1 MAQNQA
7 NVLNTLPLSSI
18 FGAPFMAAASAAES
32 MSENTGA
39 YIRNFGMDQSGNVF
53 MTSMSSYFDIPLST
67 LPDVSGEYL
76 VDPSSGFLFA
86 GVQLSSGT
94 GIVGGIKYILFPD
107 TSRVLDGG
115 VLTGYKQRI
124 GSRYYYADTTGRLLF
139 AQGTRSIN
147 IPLIS
152 LLNVPSLMIDTV
164 SVDYTINIKTQTTK
178 VVNVSQ
184 GLNVATQFFANIN
197 RGGLSAGVSLDT
209 RCTITSS
216 ARADSQTNT
225 ESTYKVKM
233 RAKQV
238 DPPGM
243 RALFDFIT
251 NNRDTSARKT
261 IRTGGI
267 IADDTSLSF

>member
-86 GVQLSSGT
+86 ATAGV
-94 GIVGGIKYILFPD
+94 VGGVRYVAFPS
-107 TSRVLDGG
+107 TSQVKDGG

>member
-1 MAQNQA
+1 MAANQGQ
-7 NVLNTLPLSSI
+7 VLSTLPLSDL
-18 FGAPFMAAASAAES
+18 FGAPFLAAAAAAGE

-39 YIRNFGMDQSGNVF
+39 FIKNFGMDTSGNVF
-53 MTSMSSYFDIPLST
+53 MTTMSTYFDLALDT

-86 GVQLSSGT
+86 DTAGVEDG
-94 GIVGGIKYILFPD
+94 VMYVAFPE
-107 TSRVLDGG
+107 TSQVFDGG
-115 VLTGYKQRI
+115 ELTGYKQRI

-147 IPLIS
+147 IPLLS
-152 LLNVPSLMIDTV
+152 LLNIPSLL
-164 SVDYTINIKTQTTK
+164 VDVVDVDFTINIKTQTIKTAE
-178 VVNVSQ
+178 VGSNVGVQ
-184 GLNVATQFFANIN
+184 TNFFANVN
-197 RGGLSAGVSLDT
+197 RGGFSAGFFLDT
-209 RCTITSS
+209 RGTVTSS

-233 RAKQV
+233 RARQI

-243 RALFDFIT
+243 KAMFDFIT

-261 IRTGGI
+261 IQTGGV
-267 IADDTSLSF
+267 IADDTSVSF

>member
-1 MAQNQA
+1 MAQNQGA
-7 NVLNTLPLSSI
+7 VLSTLPLSDL
-18 FGAPFMAAASAAES
+18 FGAPFMSAAAAAAE

-53 MTSMSSYFDIPLST
+53 MTSMSTYFDIPLNT

-76 VDPSSGFLFA
+76 VDPSSGFLFSTY
-86 GVQLSSGT
+86 LS
-94 GIVGGIKYILFPD
+94 GINGGISNGVRYVPFPTTSEVKDGD
-107 TSRVLDGG
+107 T
-115 VLTGYKQRI
+115 LTGYKQRI
-124 GSRYYYADTTGRLLF
+124 GSRYYYAAENGKLLF

-152 LLNVPSLMIDTV
+152 LLNVPSLMIETV
-164 SVDYTINIKTQTTK
+164 NVDFTINIKTQTIKK
-178 VVNVSQ
+178 VEIGS
-184 GLNVATQFFANIN
+184 NIN
-197 RGGLSAGVSLDT
+197 IQSNTFATLNTRGFSAGFQLDT
-209 RCTITSS
+209 RATITSS

-233 RAKQV
+233 RAKQI

-243 RALFDFIT
+243 KAMFDFIT

-261 IRTGGI
+261 IQQGGV
-267 IADDTSLSF
+267 IADDTKVGF

>member
-1 MAQNQA
+1 MSQNQGQ
-7 NVLNTLPLSSI
+7 VLSTLPLSDL
-18 FGAPFMAAASAAES
+18 FGAPFLAAAAAAGE

-53 MTSMSSYFDIPLST
+53 MTSMSSYFDIPLDT

-86 GVQLSSGT
+86 ATAGV
-94 GIVGGIKYILFPD
+94 VNNVRYVAFPS
-107 TSRVLDGG
+107 TSLVTDGG
-115 VLTGYKQRI
+115 VPTGYKQRI
-124 GSRYYYADTTGRLLF
+124 GSRYYYADTAGRLLF

-152 LLNVPSLMIDTV
+152 LLNVPSLMIDTIN
-164 SVDYTINIKTQTTK
+164 VDFTINIKTQTIKK
-178 VVNVSQ
+178 VEISQ
-184 GLNVATQFFANIN
+184 GLNVATNFFANVN
-197 RGGLSAGVSLDT
+197 RGGFSAGFSLDT
-209 RCTITSS
+209 RASITSS

-233 RAKQV
+233 RARQI

-261 IRTGGI
+261 IQQGGV
-267 IADDTSLSF
+267 IADDTSIAF

>member
-1 MAQNQA
+1 MAANQGQ
-7 NVLNTLPLSSI
+7 VLSTLPLSDL
-18 FGAPFMAAASAAES
+18 FGAPFLAAAAAAGE

-39 YIRNFGMDQSGNVF
+39 FIKNFGMDASGNVF
-53 MTSMSSYFDIPLST
+53 MTTMSTYFDLDLDT

-94 GIVGGIKYILFPD
+94 GIVGNQKYVLFPS
-107 TSRVLDGG
+107 TSRVFDGSE
-115 VLTGYKQRI
+115 LTGYKQRI

-147 IPLIS
+147 IPLLS
-152 LLNVPSLMIDTV
+152 LLNIPSLL
-164 SVDYTINIKTQTTK
+164 VDVVDVDFTINIKTQTIKTAAASSD
-178 VVNVSQ
+178 VNVQ
-184 GLNVATQFFANIN
+184 TNFFATFNQ
-197 RGGLSAGVSLDT
+197 GGFSAGVFLDT
-209 RCTITSS
+209 RGSVTSS

-233 RAKQV
+233 RARQI

-243 RALFDFIT
+243 KAMFDFIT

-261 IRTGGI
+261 IQTGGV
-267 IADDTSLSF
+267 IADDTSVSF